1 MVRSLRLIAVATLMV
16 SKAMMN
22 FKNTRMEEPI
32 LTSNPPTLNLTA
44 VGQRSPSTSAP
55 ISNILI
61 ARKYKF
67 LTKNLI
73 GRTVKDRYRS
83 SMLGY
88 LWSVLEPLLLA
99 AVYYF
104 LFNMLAGNP
113 DRLYGVWVLI
123 GVIIWTSFGK
133 TLSATITSLS
143 SNKGIIN
150 LIYFPRVIFPISLMF
165 SNIVLSLMSCIVIFP
180 ILFVYGVVPSLYL
193 LYIPAAVFLSG
204 FLGIGLG
211 MVFAPLNCIQKD
223 VEHLFRFIV
232 RAGFFFSPVM
242 WTYEMALE
250 RGTFSSTLL
259 SLNPMVTPITIARHG
274 FAGHSTTLP
283 TFSIVYSISFA
294 IIMWILGSI
303 IFNRYERQAVK
314 YL

>member
-1 MVRSLRLIAVATLMV
+1 
-16 SKAMMN
+16 
-22 FKNTRMEEPI
+22 
-32 LTSNPPTLNLTA
+32 
-44 VGQRSPSTSAP
+44 
-55 ISNILI
+55 
-61 ARKYKF
+61 
-67 LTKNLI
+67 
-73 GRTVKDRYRS
+73 
-83 SMLGY
+83 
-88 LWSVLEPLLLA
+88 
-99 AVYYF
+99 
-104 LFNMLAGNP
+104 
-113 DRLYGVWVLI
+113 VLI
-123 GVIIWTSFGK
+123 GVIIWSSFGK
-133 TLSATITSLS
+133 SLTATITSLS
-143 SNKGIIN
+143 SNKGVIN

-180 ILFVYGVVPSLYL
+180 ILYAFEVQPSLYL

-283 TFSIVYSISFA
+283 TFSLVYCLSFA
-294 IIMWILGSI
+294 IIMWVIGSM

>member
-1 MVRSLRLIAVATLMV
+1 MV
-16 SKAMMN
+16 STMMI
-22 FKNTRMEEPI
+22 FKNTRLEEPI
-32 LTSNPPTLNLTA
+32 LTNDTLALNLSA
-44 VGQRSPSTSAP
+44 VGQRSPSLSAP

-61 ARKYKF
+61 IRKYKF

-73 GRTVKDRYRS
+73 GRTVKGRYRN

-88 LWSVLEPLLLA
+88 LWSVLEPLLLSV
-99 AVYYF
+99 VYYF

-133 TLSATITSLS
+133 TLTATITSLS

-150 LIYFPRVIFPISLMF
+150 LIYFPRVIFPISVMF

-180 ILFVYGVVPSLYL
+180 ILFAYGVEPSLYL
-193 LYIPAAVFLSG
+193 LYIPVAVFLSG

-283 TFSIVYSISFA
+283 IFSIVYCISFA
-294 IIMWILGSI
+294 LIMWVFGSM

>member
-1 MVRSLRLIAVATLMV
+1 LKDDVAGLELM
-16 SKAMMN
+16 
-22 FKNTRMEEPI
+22 P
-32 LTSNPPTLNLTA
+32 
-44 VGQRSPSTSAP
+44 VGQRSSSSFAP

-61 ARKYKF
+61 TRKYKF

-73 GRTVKDRYRS
+73 GRTVRGRYRN

-88 LWSVLEPLLLA
+88 FWSVLEPLMLSI
-99 AVYYF
+99 VYYF

-123 GVIIWTSFGK
+123 GVIIWSSFGK
-133 TLSATITSLS
+133 SLTATITSLS
-143 SNKGIIN
+143 SNKGVIN

-180 ILFVYGVVPSLYL
+180 ILYAFEVQPSLYL

-283 TFSIVYSISFA
+283 TFSLVYCLSFA
-294 IIMWILGSI
+294 IIMWVIGSM

>member
-1 MVRSLRLIAVATLMV
+1 MEDDASVLELM
-16 SKAMMN
+16 
-22 FKNTRMEEPI
+22 P
-32 LTSNPPTLNLTA
+32 
-44 VGQRSPSTSAP
+44 VGQRSSSIYSP

-67 LTKNLI
+67 LTKNLV
-73 GRTVKDRYRS
+73 GRTVRGRYRN

-88 LWSVLEPLLLA
+88 LWSVLEPLLLSI
-99 AVYYF
+99 VYYF

-113 DRLYGVWVLI
+113 DRFYGVWVLI

-133 TLSATITSLS
+133 SLTATITSLS
-143 SNKGIIN
+143 SNKGVIN
-150 LIYFPRVIFPISLMF
+150 LIYFPRVIFPISQMV

-180 ILFVYGVVPSLYL
+180 ILYSYNVELSLYL
-193 LYIPAAVFLSG
+193 LYIPMAVFLSG
-204 FLGIGLG
+204 FLGIGFG
-211 MVFAPLNCIQKD
+211 MIFAPLNCIQKD

-250 RGTFSSTLL
+250 RGTFGSTLL
-259 SLNPMVTPITIARHG
+259 SLNPMVTPITMARHG

-283 TFSIVYSISFA
+283 TFSIVYCLSFA
-294 IIMWILGSI
+294 VIMWIIGSM